1 MSINMPTLGDLVQPS
16 NGGTKGWLHQQR
28 GAGMTAGD
36 MNSERDESSGSS
48 GSTTPRRAVTPQ
60 QQQGSPS
67 PSGTGVHEDAPIV
80 TGQMVIAW
88 KDEAMERIDQ
98 VFRDHTAHIEGSV
111 EGLGHLGYGFEEPEE
126 KAANRSKLYAVLE
139 RLDAMHEKDGD
150 DLFDL
155 AQWVRLISEAFSLE
169 ERQFERELKQMADLE
184 TDKVSASLQQAQ
196 DLKQRMADISLS
208 LVATAQSEH
217 KLLRSKL
224 KEQYFSFESRLSMLI
239 SNLEEE
245 GIKRRQ
251 LSMTNVMLKQKVMV
265 LQMKNALSKK
275 KQQEEEQEDA
285 SGMSR
290 QHLNDLLAH
299 RELEMAQLTD
309 RLQEQQAELEK
320 LRTFKVNADAEL
332 MLARD
337 QLKSF
342 CQYEL
347 ELEKGRQ
354 RQMVLDTTRK
364 ALDRDPYDEI
374 DVHDDPQGHPL
385 TCERVDEEEIFPSAL
400 LAMPREITALYKILD
415 DYSDRLKA
423 AQQGQGTGKRAGED
437 LEPAFESVT
446 KEQWDAVQEEL
457 KKASRFS
464 AQAKETINGLKAEL
478 SNASAEANE
487 SAVKD
492 YRTGVGIVT
501 EKICTQRN
509 VCMRINPHPFSQT
522 HVHSNML
529 PCRTDMLAVGAVSP
543 QRCGFHRRRRILRP
557 EQS

>member
-1 MSINMPTLGDLVQPS
+1 
-16 NGGTKGWLHQQR
+16 
-28 GAGMTAGD
+28 
-36 MNSERDESSGSS
+36 
-48 GSTTPRRAVTPQ
+48 
-60 QQQGSPS
+60 
-67 PSGTGVHEDAPIV
+67 
-80 TGQMVIAW
+80 
-88 KDEAMERIDQ
+88 
-98 VFRDHTAHIEGSV
+98 
-111 EGLGHLGYGFEEPEE
+111 
-126 KAANRSKLYAVLE
+126 
-139 RLDAMHEKDGD
+139 
-150 DLFDL
+150 
-155 AQWVRLISEAFSLE
+155 
-169 ERQFERELKQMADLE
+169 
-184 TDKVSASLQQAQ
+184 
-196 DLKQRMADISLS
+196 
-208 LVATAQSEH
+208 
-217 KLLRSKL
+217 
-224 KEQYFSFESRLSMLI
+224 
-239 SNLEEE
+239 
-245 GIKRRQ
+245 
-251 LSMTNVMLKQKVMV
+251 
-265 LQMKNALSKK
+265 
-275 KQQEEEQEDA
+275 
-285 SGMSR
+285 
-290 QHLNDLLAH
+290 
-299 RELEMAQLTD
+299 MAQLTD

-337 QLKSF
+337 QLKTFS
-342 CQYEL
+342 QYEL

-385 TCERVDEEEIFPSAL
+385 TCEGVDEEEIFPSAL

-457 KKASRFS
+457 KKASRLG

-501 EKICTQRN
+501 EKICTQRD

-522 HVHSNML
+522 HVHSNMP